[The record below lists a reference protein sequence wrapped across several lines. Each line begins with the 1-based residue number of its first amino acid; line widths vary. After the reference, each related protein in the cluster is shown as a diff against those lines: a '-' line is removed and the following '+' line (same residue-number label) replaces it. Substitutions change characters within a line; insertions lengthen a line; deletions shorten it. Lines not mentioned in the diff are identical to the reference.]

1 MHGDDR
7 PFGEHGEVFVGYD
20 RRDLDDEIR
29 IGLQARHFQI
39 DPNEIVGRFHGVSK
53 DLFGMVAGGTGI
65 VLASFGRSVL
75 VQASEG
81 LVRCGL
87 KGRKLRVVCGDRV
100 AWGYP
105 PSADGPSVESVE
117 PRRNLIERIDARGR
131 AEPVAAN
138 VDRLAIVA
146 APQPEP
152 DWFLVDRY
160 WAGAALKDLD
170 ALVIVNKK
178 DLGTGRIEPQLD
190 EYRRLNLNC
199 IEVSCQSREG
209 IAELAQILS
218 GRVNLLVG
226 QSGVGKSSLV
236 NALAPTA
243 EALTAELTR
252 DAEGRHTTTTAR
264 WYQLDASVRDRRCA
278 RRARLRAARALG
290 ARRGARLRRNSCAQR
305 AMPVQGLPAHGGAGL
320 RGASRRDQSANLGA
334 PLRKLSAPVP
344 ALRETGFL
352 HSTKRWCALRA
363 HAPGSRHRRTP
374 APRPPGRRAQFA
386 MP

>member
-1 MHGDDR
+1 M
-7 PFGEHGEVFVGYD
+7 
-20 RRDLDDEIR
+20 
-29 IGLQARHFQI
+29 A
-39 DPNEIVGRFHGVSK
+39 
-53 DLFGMVAGGTGI
+53 MVAGGTGI

-100 AWGYP
+100 VWGYP

-170 ALVIVNKK
+170 ALIIVNKK
-178 DLGTGRIEPQLD
+178 DLGTGSIEAQLD
-190 EYRRLNLNC
+190 EYRRLNLSC
-199 IEVSCQSREG
+199 IEVSCQSGEG
-209 IAELAQILS
+209 IPDLARALS
-218 GRVNLLVG
+218 GHVNLLVG

-236 NALAPTA
+236 NALAPAA

-264 WYQLDASVRDRRCA
+264 WYQLDATSAILDAPGVRDFAPPAHLVRAAERGFVEIHARSAQCRFKDCRHMEEPGCAVRSAVINQQISA
-278 RRARLRAARALG
+278 RRYESYRRLF
-290 ARRGARLRRNSCAQR
+290 RLYQK
-305 AMPVQGLPAHGGAGL
+305 LAG
-320 RGASRRDQSANLGA
+320 
-334 PLRKLSAPVP
+334 
-344 ALRETGFL
+344 
-352 HSTKRWCALRA
+352 
-363 HAPGSRHRRTP
+363 
-374 APRPPGRRAQFA
+374 
-386 MP
+386 